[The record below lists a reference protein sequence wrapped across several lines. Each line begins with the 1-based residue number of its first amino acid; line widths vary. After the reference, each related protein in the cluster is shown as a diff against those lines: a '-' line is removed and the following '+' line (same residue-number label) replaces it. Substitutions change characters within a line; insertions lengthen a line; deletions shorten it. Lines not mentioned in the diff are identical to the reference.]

1 MLWVLKAKSSAL
13 FVRYSALQSDHVCQ
27 VGVRCN
33 VKRKL
38 PTVWCSVVKHAE
50 QMLLNLIRPINITG
64 KPDDFWHR
72 PTMVH
77 CASWLL
83 ALGAIVVVFST
94 SNALF
99 WRRRR
104 RRCSAVSCRVSS
116 WSSWSSCSRTCG
128 SGVKTRTRTKTRS
141 ASCGGTCP
149 YDFTDTKRCNSNC
162 CPVNCVY
169 SWGSWSSCSGCGM
182 STHSRSSTIYRYSR
196 CNGNSC
202 PSRQTRSCNTYV

>member
-1 MLWVLKAKSSAL
+1 
-13 FVRYSALQSDHVCQ
+13 
-27 VGVRCN
+27 
-33 VKRKL
+33 
-38 PTVWCSVVKHAE
+38 
-50 QMLLNLIRPINITG
+50 
-64 KPDDFWHR
+64 
-72 PTMVH
+72 MVH
-77 CASWLL
+77 CPSWLL
-83 ALGAIVVVFST
+83 SLGAIVIVFSS
-94 SNALF
+94 SNACSGGSSSGGGGDSGGGGG
-99 WRRRR
+99 
-104 RRCSAVSCRVSS
+104 CSAVDCTVSS

-169 SWGSWSSCSGCGM
+169 SWGSWGSCSGCGM
-182 STHSRSSTIYRYSR
+182 STHSRSPTIYRYSR